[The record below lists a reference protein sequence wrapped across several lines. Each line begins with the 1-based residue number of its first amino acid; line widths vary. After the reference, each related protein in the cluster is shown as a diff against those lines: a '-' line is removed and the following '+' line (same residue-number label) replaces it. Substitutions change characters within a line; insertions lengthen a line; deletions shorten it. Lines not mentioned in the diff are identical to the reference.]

1 MASQFIPKELIPR
14 TFGGKEIVVYP
25 QSDDNTPPAEVAHGI
40 FILNASLKNASHF
53 TDDEKLLALG
63 QHTNLTTTGVGA
75 KKPEALWTSV
85 FAGFWSIA
93 RSADEIVTATWS
105 AGR

>member
-14 TFGGKEIVVYP
+14 TFGGKEIVVCP
-25 QSDDNTPPAEVAHGI
+25 QSDNNTPPAEVAHGI

-63 QHTNLTTTGVGA
+63 QHTNSTMT
-75 KKPEALWTSV
+75 
-85 FAGFWSIA
+85 
-93 RSADEIVTATWS
+93 VTAAERNLLRHFNRGLWD
-105 AGR
+105 